1 MCGSSYT
8 ERRFPVSLT
17 LFIKFMIIWINF
29 NANIQ
34 SQNLIFREI
43 NAGDVT
49 EEMVS
54 DLNDREYMKYSNNRF
69 MRHTISSQLRYLEF
83 CK

>member
-1 MCGSSYT
+1 MPIY
-8 ERRFPVSLT
+8 E
-17 LFIKFMIIWINF
+17 
-29 NANIQ
+29 

-69 MRHTISSQLRYLEF
+69 MRHTISSQLRYLESF
-83 CK
+83 VNSSNQYVGGFFKETSDLAVTLTFS